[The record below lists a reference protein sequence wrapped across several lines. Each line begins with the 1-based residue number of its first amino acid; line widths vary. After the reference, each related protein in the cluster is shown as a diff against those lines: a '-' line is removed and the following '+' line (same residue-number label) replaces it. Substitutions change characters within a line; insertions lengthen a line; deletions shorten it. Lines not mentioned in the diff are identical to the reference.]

1 MKTTNIILSLAAG
14 TVLLAS
20 CSNWF
25 DIDPKTDVKT
35 EAFYENEN
43 GYHSALQG
51 VYTRMAE
58 GSTYGSN
65 LTFGLL
71 DQLTLMYDYIP
82 TGATDKTEIFEYSTT
97 TTYGYNTKNSI
108 SSIWSNAYNHIANLN
123 NLNKWLDQ
131 KGDSILDAS
140 TWRTLKGEVLGLR
153 AFIHFDI
160 LRLWGPMGY
169 DTNDNQTC
177 IPYRVVCDNTKQ
189 PTLTPKAVVEKVLDD
204 VRLAQSY
211 LSDEIKTSLEN
222 NERRFRFNYY
232 AAKALEAR
240 VCNHCGMKEEA
251 LAAAKEVINGSGL
264 TLQTENTADPTL
276 FTETLF
282 GIYLYK
288 MSDELSGSFAEGPNF
303 TTQLITNVGT
313 MKDYFENFTGTSS
326 DVDIR
331 IKSSAILGY
340 NSTNYISRKYI
351 KNDNQVIPLIRLPEM
366 YYIMCE
372 SSELDEAA
380 EFVNIVKS
388 KRGHTRGSL
397 ISAFADEETRFHV
410 LNYEYRTE
418 FYAEGQYWHFMKRK
432 KIDTQN
438 YAPEVVFNKSKY
450 VFPLPDEE
458 VEYGWTADTDDIN

>member
-1 MKTTNIILSLAAG
+1 MKTINLILPLVAG
-14 TVLLAS
+14 AMMLAS

-35 EAFYENEN
+35 DAFYDNEN

-51 VYTRMAE
+51 VYIKMAE
-58 GSTYGSN
+58 GSTYGRN

-71 DQLTLMYDYIP
+71 DQLTLMYDYVP
-82 TGATDKTEIFEYSTT
+82 TGADDKTEIFEYDHT
-97 TTYGYNTKNSI
+97 TTYGYNTKNAL
-108 SSIWSNAYNHIANLN
+108 SSIWRNAYNHIANLN
-123 NLNKWLDQ
+123 NLDKWLDQ
-131 KGDSILDAS
+131 KGDTILDAA
-140 TWRTLKGEVLGLR
+140 TWRTIKGEVLGLR
-153 AFIHFDI
+153 AFIHFDL

-169 DTNDNQTC
+169 DANDTQTY

-189 PTLTPKAVVEKVLDD
+189 PTLTPKAVVEKVLAD

-211 LSDEIKTSLEN
+211 LSDEKKTSLEN

-251 LAAAKEVINGSGL
+251 IAAAKEVISSCGL
-264 TLQTENTADPTL
+264 TLQTENNADPVL
-276 FTETLF
+276 FAETVF
-282 GIYLYK
+282 GLYLYK
-288 MSDELSGSFAEGPNF
+288 MSDELSDYFSEGPEF
-303 TTQLITNVGT
+303 HTQLFTYVGT
-313 MKDYFENFTGTSS
+313 MKDYFENFTGSTS

-351 KNDNQVIPLIRLPEM
+351 KNDKEVIPLIRLPEM

-372 SSELDEAA
+372 SSELVESA
-380 EFVNIVKS
+380 EYINVVKS
-388 KRGHTRGSL
+388 KRGYTRGSL
-397 ISAFADEETRFHV
+397 TSAFTDEETRFHV

-418 FYAEGQYWHFMKRK
+418 FYAEGQYWHFMKRH
-432 KIDTQN
+432 KIDAQN
-438 YAPEVVFNKSKY
+438 YAPEVSFTESKY
-450 VFPLPDEE
+450 IFPLPDDE
-458 VEYGWTADTDDIN
+458 VEYGWTADTDSK